1 VLATWLHWYMVVF
14 FVLFGA
20 WILKSRRCFSTIGP
34 LVGKPSGD
42 SPYADRLCEAIAR
55 REELEA
61 LPGPAIGTWIG
72 VSSLA
77 AGLLAALTPIP
88 VTLLYAVVCV
98 VLAGTLA
105 AAYLRLRR
113 AGERRIASLRARS
126 RETAVPAWLS
136 ALIAVAAVSPL
147 AYADV
152 APVAAFLVAAAA
164 LLIVVL
170 GDRVVHLPA
179 LLTGED
185 PAIEEY
191 VDDRLRAVRSVNL
204 FATATAPPYVFE
216 AITFTIAFVQNHA
229 RFETLHLAA
238 MLLSLVA
245 LLVSC
250 AWQFVQVRRAPGA
263 SDVERWAQNGV

>member
-1 VLATWLHWYMVVF
+1 MIATWLHWYMAIF

-20 WILKSRRCFSTIGP
+20 WMLKKRRCFSDIGP
-34 LVGKPSGD
+34 LIRKPSDD
-42 SPYADRLCEAIAR
+42 SPYAHRLCEAVAR

-61 LPGPAIGTWIG
+61 LPGDAIGTWIG

-77 AGLLAALTPIP
+77 AGLLAVVTPIP

-98 VLAGTLA
+98 VLAGAFA

-113 AGERRIASLRARS
+113 AGGRRIASLRARS

-147 AYADV
+147 VYVDV
-152 APVAAFLVAAAA
+152 APLAALLVAAAA
-164 LLIVVL
+164 LVIVVL

-179 LLTGED
+179 LLAGED
-185 PAIEEY
+185 PAVEQY

-216 AITFTIAFVQNHA
+216 AITFTIAFVEHHA

-238 MLLSLVA
+238 LLFSLVA
-245 LLVSC
+245 LGVSS
-250 AWQFVQVRRAPGA
+250 AWQLVQVRRRPGA
-263 SDVERWAQNGV
+263 SDVERWAQSVV